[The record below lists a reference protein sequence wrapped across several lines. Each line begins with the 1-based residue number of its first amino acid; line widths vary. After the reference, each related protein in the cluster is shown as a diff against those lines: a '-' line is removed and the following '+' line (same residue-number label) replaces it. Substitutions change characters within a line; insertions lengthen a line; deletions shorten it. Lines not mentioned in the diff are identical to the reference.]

1 MNKYIFIAIIIP
13 VSIFFSAL
21 NLTALKN
28 FDNYFK
34 PDSAGRILGA
44 REASGDSSGQVM
56 IAEKQYDGQAVEIIS
71 NNQDGHLPE
80 IMDISTGVCLPN
92 SGNKKFGPV
101 KIADYQEINIDC
113 SKSCALDL
121 ETGKAIYD
129 KNKDEAAPIASITKL
144 MTALVFLDHNPGWD
158 TIYEIS
164 REDRIEGGKE
174 YLFLG
179 EKATV
184 KDLFYTSLVG
194 SANGATLAMV
204 HSTGMTEKQFVE
216 EMNKKAASFGLLKTN
231 FEDATGLSNK
241 NISTA
246 HETAMLAKYAL
257 EQEEINKAT
266 LKKIHEFKT
275 VQGAKKKIYTT
286 DYLLENFSEDGIRII
301 GGKTGYTEAAKYC
314 FVGIFTDKNGNRII
328 TSVLGG
334 DSKNSRFSE
343 TKKLAEWVYGNY
355 IWD

>member
-1 MNKYIFIAIIIP
+1 MNKHIYIAIIIP
-13 VSIFFSAL
+13 VIIFFSAL
-21 NLTALKN
+21 NFTALKD
-28 FDNYFK
+28 FDTYFRA
-34 PDSAGRILGA
+34 DSAGRILGA
-44 REASGDSSGQVM
+44 REASGDNSGQVM
-56 IAEKQYDGQAVEIIS
+56 IAEKKYDGQAVEIIS
-71 NNQDGHLPE
+71 NNQDEHLPE
-80 IMDISTGVCLPN
+80 IMDINTGVCLPN

-121 ETGKAIYD
+121 ETGRVVYD
-129 KNKDEAAPIASITKL
+129 KNKDETTPIASITKL
-144 MTALVFLDHNPGWD
+144 MTALVFLGNNPGWE

-179 EKATV
+179 EKTTV

-216 EMNKKAASFGLLKTN
+216 EMNKKAASLGLLKTS

-266 LKKIHEFKT
+266 LKKIYEFKT
-275 VQGAKKKIYTT
+275 VQGAKKRIYTT

-314 FVGIFTDKNGNRII
+314 FVGVFTDKNGNQII

-355 IWD
+355 IWQ